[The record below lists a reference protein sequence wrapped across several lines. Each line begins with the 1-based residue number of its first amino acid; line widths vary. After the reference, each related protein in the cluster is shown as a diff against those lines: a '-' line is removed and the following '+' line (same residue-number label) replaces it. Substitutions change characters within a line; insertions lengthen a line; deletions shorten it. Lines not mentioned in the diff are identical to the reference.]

1 MGNRTVVHDPDTQ
14 GVSIGDD
21 GSRADVARRAHALIA
36 RFFEYPVADMGGGL
50 KIVSLPQQWM
60 DVRDVDI
67 IKRALD
73 NLARQNS

>member
-1 MGNRTVVHDPDTQ
+1 MGNQTLVHDLDTQ
-14 GVSIGDD
+14 GVGIGDE
-21 GSRADVARRAHALIA
+21 GAPAEVNRRAHALIA

-67 IKRALD
+67 IKRALA